1 MDTDEGEDTSAKGSS
16 RHLDNSKRKLLR
28 LIAFAGAGGAVA
40 VLLSGSLTNAFPDLS
55 SESTVSP
62 GETTGHSVA
71 PIGDFTASPIMIK
84 VRFLQMS
91 QVVPKSQE
99 YFAIRSPGRYSDLLS
114 AVLSKYPV
122 IGGMIPTMMVLVDGV
137 PARAATPLE
146 DGDEVDFIPA
156 LGGG

>member
-1 MDTDEGEDTSAKGSS
+1 
-16 RHLDNSKRKLLR
+16 
-28 LIAFAGAGGAVA
+28 
-40 VLLSGSLTNAFPDLS
+40 
-55 SESTVSP
+55 
-62 GETTGHSVA
+62 
-71 PIGDFTASPIMIK
+71 MIK

-99 YFAIRSPGRYSDLLS
+99 YFAIRSPGQYSDLLS

-122 IGGMIPTMMVLVDGV
+122 IGGITPTMMVLVDGV